1 MYWTNS
7 FKTSSRQKVHIEMVQ
22 DLCLK
27 QFLVMEGDFPAVQTL
42 YSAEGFRHTGVREPL
57 C

>member
-7 FKTSSRQKVHIEMVQ
+7 IKTSSRQKVHIEMVQ

-27 QFLVMEGDFPAVQTL
+27 QFLAMEGDFPAVKTL